1 MVCICSVSR
10 LVWGFWVRF
19 LFGYCS
25 GHLFGLFILGHIV
38 QPVCLETEHVNG
50 EGKGIILVGLEFFW
64 PRMAL
69 IDGQDVQGGHGLTLV
84 PLGHPGAVFEAIW
97 G

>member
-1 MVCICSVSR
+1 M
-10 LVWGFWVRF
+10 WGFGVRF
-19 LFGYCS
+19 LFGFCY

-38 QPVCLETEHVNG
+38 QPVCLETEHVKGREGG
-50 EGKGIILVGLEFFW
+50 EEKGIMLVGLEFFW

-69 IDGQDVQGGHGLTLV
+69 INGQDVQGGHGLTLV